1 MEVSLREVVE
11 GDLDTFFSHMQ
22 DEGAVWMA
30 AFTPPDPS
38 DREAFDAHWR
48 RLSTDPTVMAR
59 TVIADGAVVGHIASF
74 DMLGDREVTYWLDR
88 SVWGRGVGTRALAA
102 FLDVEHTRPLHAR
115 AASDNIGSVRVLEKC
130 GFVRVGIETGFATAR
145 NEEVD
150 EAVLRLDR
158 LTAD

>member
-1 MEVSLREVVE
+1 VEVSLREVVE
-11 GDLDTFFSHMQ
+11 GDLDRFFYHMQ

-48 RLSTDPTVMAR
+48 RLLTDPTVLAR

-88 SVWGRGVGTRALAA
+88 SVWGRGVGTKALAA
-102 FLDVEHTRPLHAR
+102 FLCV
-115 AASDNIGSVRVLEKC
+115 
-130 GFVRVGIETGFATAR
+130 
-145 NEEVD
+145 
-150 EAVLRLDR
+150 
-158 LTAD
+158 